1 MISAKDTKGVGMD
14 HEIVVEARWDA
25 YNRHFYVVRI
35 SEAWSGL
42 EDEAIY
48 TFHIPI
54 GGYVG
59 ESYPPVPMPERETA
73 EPEMVLLSCS

>member
-1 MISAKDTKGVGMD
+1 MD

-25 YNRHFYVVRI
+25 YNRHFYVIRI

-42 EDEAIY
+42 EDEAVY

-54 GGYVG
+54 GSYWG
-59 ESYPPVPMPERETA
+59 ESYRPVLMPDGETA
-73 EPEMVLLSCS
+73 EPALLSCS

>member
-1 MISAKDTKGVGMD
+1 MD

-25 YNRHFYVVRI
+25 YNRHFYVLRI

-48 TFHIPI
+48 TFHIRS
-54 GGYVG
+54 GGYWG
-59 ESYPPVPMPERETA
+59 ESHPPVRMPEVETG
-73 EPEMVLLSCS
+73 EPEIALLSCS